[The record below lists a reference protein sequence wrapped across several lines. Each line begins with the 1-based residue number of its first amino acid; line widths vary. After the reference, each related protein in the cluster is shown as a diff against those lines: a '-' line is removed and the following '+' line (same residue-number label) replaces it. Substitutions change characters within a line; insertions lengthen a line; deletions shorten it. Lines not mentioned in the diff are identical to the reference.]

1 MCQMFTKQKQN
12 KSPTYEEHT
21 LWEYIIASR
30 LAGKS
35 CKQKKIMVT
44 LLSILYC
51 VLLFIFVI
59 LNIQSDHQYM
69 QPLTL
74 LEAGN
79 WKLLPSTTIRGYQRS
94 YWKLQD
100 VFKTRMICKNS
111 LSLSLIMT
119 TLIRFVLTERRNK
132 THQERNTWD
141 HE

>member
-35 CKQKKIMVT
+35 CEQKKIMVT

-59 LNIQSDHQYM
+59 LNIQSDHH
-69 QPLTL
+69 
-74 LEAGN
+74 
-79 WKLLPSTTIRGYQRS
+79 TIYAAA
-94 YWKLQD
+94 D
-100 VFKTRMICKNS
+100 FA
-111 LSLSLIMT
+111 
-119 TLIRFVLTERRNK
+119 
-132 THQERNTWD
+132 
-141 HE
+141 

>member
-1 MCQMFTKQKQN
+1 M
-12 KSPTYEEHT
+12 
-21 LWEYIIASR
+21 WEDIIASR

-35 CKQKKIMVT
+35 CKQKKIIVT

-59 LNIQSDHQYM
+59 LNMQSDHQYM

-79 WKLLPSTTIRGYQRS
+79 WKLLPSTTIRRYQRS

-111 LSLSLIMT
+111 LSLIEPDHDYLDSICFD
-119 TLIRFVLTERRNK
+119 RTEK
-132 THQERNTWD
+132 
-141 HE
+141 